1 MSRLSCNKI
10 SDCSQELFRN
20 DRHKNLSESDSD
32 DPSFFDADDFEGQ

>member
-20 DRHKNLSESDSD
+20 DRHKNLSESNSEDS
-32 DPSFFDADDFEGQ
+32 SYSDADDFEGQ